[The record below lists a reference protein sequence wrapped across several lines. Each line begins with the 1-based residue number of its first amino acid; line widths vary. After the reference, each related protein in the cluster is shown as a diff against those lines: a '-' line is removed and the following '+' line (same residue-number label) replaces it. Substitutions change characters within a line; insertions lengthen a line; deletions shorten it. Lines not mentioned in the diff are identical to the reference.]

1 MPGSLSL
8 PASPP
13 ASASGAPPADRGRLR
28 AALLMAGSC
37 LPVLGAVLIAPVLPR
52 MQDHFASVPG
62 AEVLV
67 PVVLTV
73 PALALALLAPFA
85 GVVVDRLGR
94 KRLLVVATALYAV
107 FGTAPLWLDSLG
119 AIVASRV
126 LVGVVEGAI
135 MTCCTTLIG
144 DYYTGR
150 TRERY
155 LALQTVCA
163 SASATAFFVIGG
175 ALGSA
180 GWRAPFWIYAVG
192 LLLAPVMAT
201 VLPKPRPG
209 AGDEGRAPATT
220 QAADGAHGTPT
231 AHGTGALH
239 GQTDKAPGPDP
250 AIGPDPAVGPDTTAG
265 AGELPLQARPF
276 PLRRLAGIC
285 LLTVFGGMVFY
296 TVPVETAYLLDDL
309 GVTSTG
315 VIGLATGLASA
326 ATVAGSLVFTRLPG
340 TPEGRLPAVFALC
353 AAGFVVM
360 GLAGDPVP
368 LIAGGILNCVGT
380 GILLPSLLTAAMSRL
395 DYADRGRGTGLW
407 TAAFFAGEFV
417 CPLVLIGVASAA
429 GGLAAAVGLLGLAS
443 ALVAAG
449 LLLAR
454 RSVASR

>member
-1 MPGSLSL
+1 MPESLSL

-13 ASASGAPPADRGRLR
+13 ASASGAVPHGGGKGR

-52 MQDHFASVPG
+52 MQDHFASVAG

-85 GVVVDRLGR
+85 GVLVDRLGR

-175 ALGSA
+175 AVGSA
-180 GWRAPFWIYAVG
+180 GWRAPFWLYAVG
-192 LLLAPVMAT
+192 LLLAPVMAAA
-201 VLPKPRPG
+201 LPRPRPG
-209 AGDEGRAPATT
+209 GTDAAPGTGVT
-220 QAADGAHGTPT
+220 EERDGA
-231 AHGTGALH
+231 TGA
-239 GQTDKAPGPDP
+239 A
-250 AIGPDPAVGPDTTAG
+250 TA
-265 AGELPLQARPF
+265 AGVAELPSQVRPF

-285 LLTVFGGMVFY
+285 VLTVFGGMVFY

-315 VIGLATGLASA
+315 VIGLATALASA
-326 ATVAGSLVFTRLPG
+326 ATVAGSLAFTRLPG
-340 TPEGRLPAVFALC
+340 TPESRLPAVLALC

-360 GLAGDPVP
+360 GLAGNPVL

-380 GILLPSLLTAAMSRL
+380 GILLPSLLTVAMSRL

-417 CPLVLIGVASAA
+417 CPLVLLGVAAAA
-429 GGLAAAVGLLGLAS
+429 GGLAAAVGLLGIAS
-443 ALVAAG
+443 ALVSAG

-454 RSVASR
+454 RRVRAVESR